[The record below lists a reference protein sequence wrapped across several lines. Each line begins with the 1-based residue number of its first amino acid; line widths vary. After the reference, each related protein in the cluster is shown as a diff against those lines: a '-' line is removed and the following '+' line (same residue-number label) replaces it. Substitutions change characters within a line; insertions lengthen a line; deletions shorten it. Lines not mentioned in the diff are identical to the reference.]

1 MHVVKNARDRIAD
14 DLLLKELAG
23 SMNIFANPSGNS
35 FMMKAEYEKSIT
47 YYKRAFSFFEKNAE
61 SLTAIVFLNQ
71 ARVELIKSAH
81 PKNEWALMINRCNAS
96 LLQWPSALYYS

>member
-35 FMMKAEYEKSIT
+35 FIMKKMQT
-47 YYKRAFSFFEKNAE
+47 LH
-61 SLTAIVFLNQ
+61 SLPSLKK
-71 ARVELIKSAH
+71 L
-81 PKNEWALMINRCNAS
+81 PKLR
-96 LLQWPSALYYS
+96 